1 MSSSSALRSTAPSST
16 SLSAKDFK
24 INQILTSVGARR
36 TNGVQAATS
45 LSTAAGEPL
54 SLFPDN
60 TFLPLLQ
67 TLSFFL
73 PTHSLFSHHFFS
85 TIIFTFSDHL
95 FSWHF
100 CTITQFSLISVF
112 LSLCLLFSLFR
123 EHQKLHWKKHKS
135 SCCAYKVSLVK
146 VFVTKAVLCIVSTR
160 FAVHQTSAATWWPP
174 ET

>member
-1 MSSSSALRSTAPSST
+1 MSSSSALRSTAPTSS

-24 INQILTSVGARR
+24 INIILTSVGARR
-36 TNGVQAATS
+36 TNDAQAATS

-54 SLFPDN
+54 SLSPDN
-60 TFLPLLQ
+60 TFFLLLS

-95 FSWHF
+95 FSF

>member
-24 INQILTSVGARR
+24 INKILISVGARR

-60 TFLPLLQ
+60 TFFFFCQ
-67 TLSFFL
+67 HFFFL

-95 FSWHF
+95 FSF
-100 CTITQFSLISVF
+100 CTITQFSLMSVF
-112 LSLCLLFSLFR
+112 FSLCLLFSLFR

-146 VFVTKAVLCIVSTR
+146 VFVTKAVLCMDSTR

>member
-1 MSSSSALRSTAPSST
+1 MWGRGEPTVYRLPHHFLLQQVSHFHFSLTTLFSSSA
-16 SLSAKDFK
+16 
-24 INQILTSVGARR
+24 
-36 TNGVQAATS
+36 
-45 LSTAAGEPL
+45 
-54 SLFPDN
+54 N
-60 TFLPLLQ
+60 TFFFCQHIP
-67 TLSFFL
+67 FFL
-73 PTHSLFSHHFFS
+73 ITFFT

-95 FSWHF
+95 FSF

-146 VFVTKAVLCIVSTR
+146 VFVTKAVLCMDSTR